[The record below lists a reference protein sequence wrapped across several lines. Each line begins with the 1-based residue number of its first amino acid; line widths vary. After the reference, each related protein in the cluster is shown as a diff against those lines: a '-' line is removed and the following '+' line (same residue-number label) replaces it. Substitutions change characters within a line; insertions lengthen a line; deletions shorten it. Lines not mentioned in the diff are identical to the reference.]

1 MKVKNVLSLCSIVT
15 FCVFFL
21 IFCGTTAMMI
31 TVKRPAEV
39 NLKDYKKIA
48 IGDIVDASGRVSA
61 HAKDVSD
68 GLTSTLFSSGF
79 FEVLDREHLKRVIA
93 EHNLNVSGF
102 IDENTASQFGD
113 LVGTAVLVFGRL
125 QTDKYDEERSEGKP
139 WTDKKGVSHKSYYR
153 KGVYDL
159 SVNVKLTDIQTGRI
173 LAVKNLSA
181 GYKASTSADKQT
193 PPEIDK
199 DALYTKCI
207 NDILGQFMKL
217 VAPYDVQVKASF
229 ETDKLLPEIDQAIT
243 QFKIG
248 EWNEGISIMEKATQK
263 TGLEPKIQAK
273 TFYDLGLAQMYGGDP
288 ESAIDN
294 FKKAMGLNPASKK
307 YQNAI
312 VQAKA
317 EKEKLDKLKE
327 QVE

>member
-1 MKVKNVLSLCSIVT
+1 MKTKNILSLSSIIV
-15 FCVFFL
+15 FSMFFL

-48 IGDIVDASGRVSA
+48 IGDIVDASGRVST
-61 HAKDVSD
+61 HSKDVAD

-125 QTDKYDEERSEGKP
+125 QTDKYDEETSKGKP
-139 WTDKKGVSHKSYYR
+139 WTDKKGVSHQSFYR
-153 KGVYDL
+153 NGVYSL
-159 SVNVKLTDIQTGRI
+159 SINVKLTDIQTGRI
-173 LAVKNLSA
+173 LAVKNLDT

-193 PPEIDK
+193 PADIDK

-207 NDILGQFMKL
+207 SDILGQFMKL

-294 FKKAMGLNPASKK
+294 FKKAMGLNPAAKK
-307 YQNAI
+307 YQKDRKS
-312 VQAKA
+312 V
-317 EKEKLDKLKE
+317 
-327 QVE
+327 V